1 MVALYSAKDNIL
13 MTHDFISL
21 AIIALVAALAPIVA
35 NLIPRKPVPETVLLL
50 VGGAVLGP
58 SMVNVIW
65 LDESVQLLSELGC
78 AMLFLLAGYEI
89 NPKTITGRE
98 GKRGLVTWAVTL
110 GLAFYCRAR
119 VHRRLRAGHGRPR
132 RHHCA
137 HHDRHRRAY
146 AHPERTR
153 PAGNAHRKLH
163 SLLRHLG

>member
-98 GKRGLVTWAVTL
+98 
-110 GLAFYCRAR
+110 
-119 VHRRLRAGHGRPR
+119 
-132 RHHCA
+132 
-137 HHDRHRRAY
+137 
-146 AHPERTR
+146 
-153 PAGNAHRKLH
+153 
-163 SLLRHLG
+163 